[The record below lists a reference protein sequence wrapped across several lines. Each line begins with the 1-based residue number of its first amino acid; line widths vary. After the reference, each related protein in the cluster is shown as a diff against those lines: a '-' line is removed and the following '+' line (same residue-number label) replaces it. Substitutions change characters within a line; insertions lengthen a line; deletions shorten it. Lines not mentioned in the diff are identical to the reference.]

1 MNKNGELQNVA
12 GEDIDRYLHPGTKQV
27 SFVEYLLSISF
38 LFDPSRFY
46 HNLSRD
52 VSLSRIFLTVAVFS
66 LISSLLTTS
75 RRSYGGSLFFHDYL
89 YSCSG
94 QRQAVKFSTSR
105 HELAEPTNGHIS
117 STFLSEHK
125 HWIEH
130 WTASNAFPLSEC
142 GWN

>member
-12 GEDIDRYLHPGTKQV
+12 GEDIDRYLHPGPKQV
-27 SFVEYLLSISF
+27 SLSNICFRFRFSSILLVFFHNLSISRTIRNCCHVFFNF
-38 LFDPSRFY
+38 L
-46 HNLSRD
+46 
-52 VSLSRIFLTVAVFS
+52 SLDNIM
-66 LISSLLTTS
+66 TS
-75 RRSYGGSLFFHDYL
+75 HGGSFFFHDYL

-94 QRQAVKFSTSR
+94 QRQAVKFSTSG

-125 HWIEH
+125 HRIEH
-130 WTASNAFPLSEC
+130 WTASNAFPVSEC

>member
-27 SFVEYLLSISF
+27 SLVEYLLSISF
-38 LFDPSRFY
+38 LFDPARFY
-46 HNLSRD
+46 RNLSCD
-52 VSLSRIFLTVAVFS
+52 ISLSIMIHNCYHVFFNFLSLDNILALLWRIA
-66 LISSLLTTS
+66 LLP
-75 RRSYGGSLFFHDYL
+75 YH

-94 QRQAVKFSTSR
+94 QRQAVKFSTSG
-105 HELAEPTNGHIS
+105 HELAEPNNGHIS
-117 STFLSEHK
+117 STFLSEYK

-130 WTASNAFPLSEC
+130 WTASNAIPLSEC